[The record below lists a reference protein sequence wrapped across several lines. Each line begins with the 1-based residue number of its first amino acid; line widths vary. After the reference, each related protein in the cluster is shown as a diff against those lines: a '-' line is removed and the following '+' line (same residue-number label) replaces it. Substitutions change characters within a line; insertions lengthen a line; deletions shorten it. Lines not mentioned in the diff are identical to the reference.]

1 MARNP
6 GLVDQFGNP
15 IRAADLRDLDQED
28 ARAGSLLGRPAFD
41 GHVAWGINPL
51 RLAAVLKS
59 ADAGQT
65 REWFLLAEEI
75 EEHFT
80 HYGAMLAK
88 RRRQVAQLPIT
99 VTCADDDDP
108 ACVKHAAFVR
118 EWLATG
124 VLQTALFDVL
134 DGVGKGFSIHE
145 VIWHQEPGRTWPAR
159 LIYRPQRW
167 FEVDHEDGETI
178 RLRTLDGM
186 ADLRPLKFLLHRHPS
201 KSGNIVR
208 SGVTRMIAAV
218 WCYATY
224 TLKDWATFVQAY
236 GLPIRLGKYGPGAS
250 DADKRVL
257 WRAVSSIAGDVAA
270 MIPESMALEFVDAT
284 DKAAGA
290 VLYEKRM
297 DFLNRETSKLVLGGT
312 AGSEAISGGHAVGQE
327 HRAAEDDVEKFDC
340 GLLNGSVNAQLIQP
354 MIALTFGPQPSGRY
368 PTISIGR
375 PDELPL
381 PVVVDAVEKLAPLGL
396 RVKASQLRDRMGLA
410 PPDDDGEDV
419 LAARPQAPAEPPQPP
434 LPPQPMTRLLGN
446 LVLAAA
452 DANDDVME
460 ALTARLARDAA
471 GALGGL
477 TAAIR
482 AEFDAATDLRDLADR
497 LYRLRLEP
505 AAFTEAMSRGLALA
519 HMAGQASI
527 VDEVRRERRGE

>member
-1 MARNP
+1 MALNP
-6 GLVDQFGNP
+6 GLVDQYGNP
-15 IRAADLRDLDQED
+15 IRSTDLRDLDQET
-28 ARAGSLLGRPAFD
+28 ARTGSLLGRPPFD
-41 GHVAWGINPL
+41 GHIAWGITPT
-51 RLAAVLKS
+51 RLAGVLRA

-80 HYGAMLAK
+80 HYAGILAK

-99 VTCADDDDP
+99 VTGADDENP
-108 ACVKHAAFVR
+108 ECVRHADFVR

-124 VLQTALFDVL
+124 TLQAALFDVL
-134 DGVGKGFSIHE
+134 DAVGKGFSVHE
-145 VIWHQEPGRTWPAR
+145 VIWHQVPGRTWPAR
-159 LIYRPQRW
+159 LIYRPQRH
-167 FEVDHEDGETI
+167 FEVDQEDGETI

-208 SGVTRMIAAV
+208 SGITRMIAAV

-250 DADKRVL
+250 KADRAVL

-270 MIPESMALEFVDAT
+270 MIPESMALEFIDAT

-297 DFLNRETSKLVLGGT
+297 DFLNRETSKIVLGGT
-312 AGSEAISGGHAVGQE
+312 AGTEAINGGHAVGQE
-327 HRAAEDDVEKFDC
+327 HRAAEDDVEKFDA
-340 GLLNGSVNAQLIQP
+340 GLLNGSINAQLIRP
-354 MIALTFGPQPSGRY
+354 MIALTFGPQDCY

-375 PDELPL
+375 PNELPL
-381 PVVVDAVEKLAPLGL
+381 TQVVEAVGKLAPLGL
-396 RVKASQLRDRMGLA
+396 RVRASQLRERMGLTA
-410 PPDDDGEDV
+410 PHADDTDV
-419 LAARPQAPAEPPQPP
+419 LAARPAQPAVQQPAPPPEA
-434 LPPQPMTRLLGN
+434 MTRGLLGN

-452 DANDDVME
+452 DADDDLIE
-460 ALTARLARDAA
+460 AMMARLSREAG

-477 TAAIR
+477 TDAIR
-482 AEFDAATDLRDLADR
+482 AEFAAATDLRDLSAR
-497 LYRLRLEP
+497 LYRLRLPVE
-505 AAFTEAMSRGLALA
+505 AFTEAMARGLALA

-527 VDEVRRERRGE
+527 VDEIRQERGAR